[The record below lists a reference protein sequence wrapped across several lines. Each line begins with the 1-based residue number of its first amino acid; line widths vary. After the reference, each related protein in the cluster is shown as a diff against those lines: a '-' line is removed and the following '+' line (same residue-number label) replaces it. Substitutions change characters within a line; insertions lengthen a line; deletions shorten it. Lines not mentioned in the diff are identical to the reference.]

1 MISTTRRVE
10 QVFNWIEFK
19 SSARKRTYD
28 SSTGVYTWLTE
39 DITNPDLP
47 NINQLD
53 ISIQSNEKIDIRIKS
68 ISEVGWPESLW
79 WNLIGLVLLLLI
91 FLLI

>member
-1 MISTTRRVE
+1 
-10 QVFNWIEFK
+10 
-19 SSARKRTYD
+19 
-28 SSTGVYTWLTE
+28 VYTWLTE

-68 ISEVGWPESLW
+68 ISEVGWPDSGG
-79 WNLIGLVLLLLI
+79 I
-91 FLLI
+91 